1 MAGERDLLAARII
14 LRAVLPVAK
23 VVLDQVTRSF
33 AARQYNQARDQL
45 SQLLSDPGKRTR
57 DVLKLDNDLKTL
69 GY

>member
-1 MAGERDLLAARII
+1 MPSELEAQVQLVRTGEDPSLCMA
-14 LRAVLPVAK
+14 
-23 VVLDQVTRSF
+23 F